1 MARLFPKKSHN
12 VGPLPGFLQTSERSP
27 RDTKKSQNRLSVIEY
42 TEDTFVEKDDVT
54 LEKCLEHIG
63 TPSMTWVQV
72 WGVEDANAMASIG
85 KHFHLHSLVLED
97 IVTTGQRSKLD
108 IFQDQVF
115 FIVRLLSYDE
125 NTKALKDEQV
135 SIVFGPNYL
144 ISFLEGKDDTFR
156 AVKERLRTGSRRIR
170 TLSSDYL
177 AYALLDMIV
186 DNYFEVLQ
194 KVDENLDSL
203 EEELIS
209 QPKPSTLQQIQ
220 HAKLDMII
228 LRKAVWPMRDVIN
241 RFLRLE
247 NPMIG
252 QATQLYLQDVYDHV
266 VQIIDIIE
274 GFRDV
279 VGGMLDIYL
288 SNINIRTNDIMK
300 VLTIVSTIFVP
311 LTFISSLYG
320 MNFVN
325 MPELRV
331 PWAYPLV
338 LFVMATLASGMLL
351 FFRRKKWI

>member
-1 MARLFPKKSHN
+1 MVRLFPKK
-12 VGPLPGFLQTSERSP
+12 GRKAGLPPGFLPTSEPTSLASEKSP
-27 RDTKKSQNRLSVIEY
+27 IRLSVIEY
-42 TEDTFVEKDDVT
+42 SEDTFIEEEGVS
-54 LEKCLEHIG
+54 LEKCVEHIN

-72 WGVEDANAMASIG
+72 WGVEDANEVASIG

-108 IFQDQVF
+108 IYQDQVF
-115 FIVRLLSYDE
+115 LILRLLSYDE
-125 NTKALKDEQV
+125 KTKALKDEQV

-144 ISFLEGKDDTFR
+144 ISFLEGKEDVFHAIKD
-156 AVKERLRTGSRRIR
+156 RLRTGSRRIR
-170 TLSSDYL
+170 TLGSDYL
-177 AYALLDMIV
+177 AYALLDTIV
-186 DNYFEVLQ
+186 DYYFDVLQ
-194 KVDENLDSL
+194 KVDADLDNL
-203 EEELIS
+203 EEELVR
-209 QPKPSTLQQIQ
+209 QPNPSTLQKIQ
-220 HAKLDMII
+220 HAKLDMIV
-228 LRKAVWPMRDVIN
+228 LRKAIWPMRDVIN

-247 NPMIG
+247 SPTIG
-252 QATQLYLQDVYDHV
+252 PSTLLYLQDVYDHV

-320 MNFVN
+320 MNFVH
-325 MPELRV
+325 MPELQI
-331 PWAYPLV
+331 PWAYPAV
-338 LFVMATLASGMLL
+338 LFVMASLACGMLV